1 MATFSEVNK
10 VRLSL
15 KMKLSQYWW
24 YSSSSVAMEPEGF
37 SILIS
42 VKKIDN
48 QVRRLVPPLINGVSI
63 RTNVE

>member
-1 MATFSEVNK
+1 MATFSEANR

-24 YSSSSVAMEPEGF
+24 YGSSTIISEQGDYTISV
-37 SILIS
+37 S

-48 QVRRLVPPLINGVSI
+48 QVRKSVPQVFEGVSV
-63 RTNVE
+63 RMSLE